1 MLTQGRNKMQQWKY
15 TDMQT
20 NSIHNIRYWNLTPH
34 LQVVCSPLI
43 CHVLN
48 GVAQIFSSHPV
59 KQDVLPTSKLMIQI
73 NKQDPSQAWIWV
85 DA

>member
-1 MLTQGRNKMQQWKY
+1 MQQWKY

-20 NSIHNIRYWNLTPH
+20 IIIHNIGYWNLTRH

-43 CHVLN
+43 CHVIVLN
-48 GVAQIFSSHPV
+48 VVAQIFSSHPV
-59 KQDVLPTSKLMIQI
+59 KQDVLPTSKLIQI

>member
-1 MLTQGRNKMQQWKY
+1 MQQWKY

-20 NSIHNIRYWNLTPH
+20 IIIHNIRYWNLTRH

-43 CHVLN
+43 CHVLDV
-48 GVAQIFSSHPV
+48 VAQIFSSHPV
-59 KQDVLPTSKLMIQI
+59 KQDVLSTSKLMIQI